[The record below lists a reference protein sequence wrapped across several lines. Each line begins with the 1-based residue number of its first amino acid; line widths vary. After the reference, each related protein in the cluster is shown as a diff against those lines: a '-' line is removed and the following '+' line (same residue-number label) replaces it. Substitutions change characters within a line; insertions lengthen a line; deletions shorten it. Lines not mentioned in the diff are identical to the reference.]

1 MCCRGCQAV
10 AQAIVDAG
18 MSAYYAQRTA
28 MPEGAALVP
37 PALDALAVY
46 DNPALQANFLEAPS
60 DDEVREVHL
69 MLEGITCAACLWLNE
84 RHLAA
89 QPGVLAVEVNFS
101 TQRARIRWDSRLTR
115 LSKLLLAVAEIGYR
129 AHPFDARERDALMQR
144 ERRVALW
151 RWLVAGLSSMQV
163 MMYAV
168 PVYLAR
174 DGDMAADTETLI
186 RWASLLLTLPAVVY
200 SSAHFFRNAWRD
212 LRLRR
217 AGMDVPVA
225 LGIGVAF
232 SASVWATVSGS
243 GQVYFDSLTMFVFL
257 LLGGRYL
264 ELRVRQRAADALD
277 RLGRIVPAVA
287 DRVADWPRQRDTEA
301 VPVASLVPGDV
312 VSVAPGAVLPADGVV
327 VEGESA
333 ADESVLTGESLPV
346 TKRVGAT
353 VTGGSINVESP
364 LLVRVTQVGQD
375 TVVSAIVRL
384 LDRALS
390 DKPQV
395 AADADRLA
403 GRFVAG
409 ILVLSALTVG
419 AWMLIDPSRALWI
432 GVSVLVVTC
441 PCALALATPAAL
453 TAATTRLARQGV
465 LITRG
470 HALETLARV
479 TDVVFDKTGT
489 LTRGQLNVEQVLLHA
504 DADETECRAL
514 AAALEQGSR
523 HPLALALLAGQVPAS
538 VVASRHHVGSGV
550 EGKVKGRELRLGAAD
565 WLANWCAAS
574 PIDVPPGAPGEVR
587 VHLASREQWLAT
599 FVLADSLR
607 PDAAA
612 AVAAMRALGCEVHLL
627 SGDQVGSVES
637 VAAVLEIKNRLA
649 RATPASKLDYV
660 QQLQRNGRV
669 VLMLG
674 DGVNDAPVLAGADVS
689 LAMAGASD
697 VASASADGLLLG
709 SQLGRLA
716 ETLQRARMTRRIIRQ
731 NLGWAMVYNAAAV
744 PLAALG
750 LVSPWLAGVGMAASS
765 LVVVGN
771 ALRLG
776 R

>member
-1 MCCRGCQAV
+1 M
-10 AQAIVDAG
+10 
-18 MSAYYAQRTA
+18 
-28 MPEGAALVP
+28 
-37 PALDALAVY
+37 
-46 DNPALQANFLEAPS
+46 
-60 DDEVREVHL
+60 
-69 MLEGITCAACLWLNE
+69 
-84 RHLAA
+84 
-89 QPGVLAVEVNFS
+89 
-101 TQRARIRWDSRLTR
+101 
-115 LSKLLLAVAEIGYR
+115 
-129 AHPFDARERDALMQR
+129 
-144 ERRVALW
+144 
-151 RWLVAGLSSMQV
+151 
-163 MMYAV
+163 
-168 PVYLAR
+168 
-174 DGDMAADTETLI
+174 
-186 RWASLLLTLPAVVY
+186 
-200 SSAHFFRNAWRD
+200 
-212 LRLRR
+212 
-217 AGMDVPVA
+217 A

-287 DRVADWPRQRDTEA
+287 DRVADWPQQRDTEA

-409 ILVLSALTVG
+409 ILVLSALTVA

-538 VVASRHHVGSGV
+538 VVASRHHVGS
-550 EGKVKGRELRLGAAD
+550 
-565 WLANWCAAS
+565 
-574 PIDVPPGAPGEVR
+574 
-587 VHLASREQWLAT
+587 
-599 FVLADSLR
+599 
-607 PDAAA
+607 
-612 AVAAMRALGCEVHLL
+612 
-627 SGDQVGSVES
+627 VES
-637 VAAVLEIKNRLA
+637 VAAALEIKNRLA